1 MKIGAR
7 LKFRLWL
14 FFRRAQ
20 RRGRHVD
27 GRPNSVE
34 GCPSSLEGA
43 AWVTQGPPDLTAL
56 DPVLVCEAVQL
67 LGGTPTESREKLKTY
82 LLAEWRNCPNVSH
95 EKLLRS
101 IIDQLANKHT
111 KGTDVPRRLPFSP
124 AEPDQPN
131 VPQWDFYNRHGY
143 RPPPTERR
151 R

>member
-20 RRGRHVD
+20 RYSRR
-27 GRPNSVE
+27 VE
-34 GCPSSLEGA
+34 DCPSGLEGA
-43 AWVTQGPPDLTAL
+43 AWAAQGPPDLTAL
-56 DPVLVCEAVQL
+56 DPDLAREAVQL
-67 LGGTPTESREKLKTY
+67 LGSTSTESREKLKIY
-82 LLAEWRNCPNVSH
+82 LLAEWRHRPNVSH

-101 IIDQLANKHT
+101 IIDQLTNKHA

-131 VPQWDFYNRHGY
+131 VPQWNFYNRHGY
-143 RPPPTERR
+143 RLPPTERHR
-151 R
+151 WR

>member
-20 RRGRHVD
+20 RRGR
-27 GRPNSVE
+27 RVE
-34 GCPSSLEGA
+34 GCPNSLEGA
-43 AWVTQGPPDLTAL
+43 AWAAQGSPDLTAL
-56 DPVLVCEAVQL
+56 DPDLVCEAVQL
-67 LGGTPTESREKLKTY
+67 LGGTPTESREKLKIY
-82 LLAEWRNCPNVSH
+82 LIAEWRHRPNMSH

-101 IIDQLANKHT
+101 IIDQLTNKHT

-143 RPPPTERR
+143 RPPRR
-151 R
+151 RWRW

>member
-7 LKFRLWL
+7 LKFRLWF
-14 FFRRAQ
+14 FFRRVQ
-20 RRGRHVD
+20 RCGRQ
-27 GRPNSVE
+27 VE
-34 GCPSSLEGA
+34 SCPSSLEGA
-43 AWVTQGPPDLTAL
+43 AWAAQGPPDLTAL
-56 DPVLVCEAVQL
+56 DPDLVCEAVRL
-67 LGGTPTESREKLKTY
+67 LGGTTTDSHEKLKIY
-82 LLAEWRNCPNVSH
+82 LLMEWRRRPNVSH

-101 IIDQLANKHT
+101 IIDQLTNKHT

-151 R
+151 RWWR